1 MKTILHIFVLSLLF
15 TFNAY
20 AQRTE
25 EVRDTLSA
33 SIKEASRFV
42 NSGING
48 YQVRIGD
55 VHNLISPIG
64 EADIIKYIQVL
75 PGVSMGA
82 EGSSAAYI
90 RGGNMGGT
98 RITLDGVP
106 VYGY

>member
-55 VHNLISPIG
+55 VHNLISPSF
-64 EADIIKYIQVL
+64 
-75 PGVSMGA
+75 VSPSKVV
-82 EGSSAAYI
+82 SSYP
-90 RGGNMGGT
+90 
-98 RITLDGVP
+98 LKQS
-106 VYGY
+106 